1 VGVLHLDGER
11 GGAVVVD
18 VVVKEVVIC
27 GLEIMLKT
35 FFFSL
40 SLMQEAEIAKAF
52 CPRMFFQPSL
62 IFASKAAACPG
73 GAPLRRTSLER
84 ATDLSVKY

>member
-11 GGAVVVD
+11 GGAVVVVD

-35 FFFSL
+35 FFSL

-52 CPRMFFQPSL
+52 CPRYVLP
-62 IFASKAAACPG
+62 A
-73 GAPLRRTSLER
+73 
-84 ATDLSVKY
+84 